1 MMSEV
6 MVASE
11 TMVAMIKPM
20 MNSFWRTLDPMRA
33 SCRSPF
39 TRDKGALPWRLS
51 TRARHGSSLELCI
64 RAPEA
69 TVGHANLL
77 SIVPMK
83 Q

>member
-6 MVASE
+6 IVASR
-11 TMVAMIKPM
+11 TMVVMIKPM
-20 MNSFWRTLDPMRA
+20 MNSFWLALDPMRA

-39 TRDKGALPWRLS
+39 ARDKGALPCRLS

-77 SIVPMK
+77 SLFPMK

>member
-1 MMSEV
+1 MMSKV
-6 MVASE
+6 IVASK
-11 TMVAMIKPM
+11 TMVVMIKPV
-20 MNSFWRTLDPMRA
+20 MNSFWLALDPMRA
-33 SCRSPF
+33 SYRSPF
-39 TRDKGALPWRLS
+39 ARDKGALPCRLS
-51 TRARHGSSLELCI
+51 TRARRGSSLELCT